1 MGIYIRSLGVMRVNT
16 MITCGS
22 NDVIITI
29 QGSGAHNFNNFRA
42 KYFVRQIITL
52 PFTTVDFVMTVILS
66 EVISYIMSNGFS
78 KLLK

>member
-1 MGIYIRSLGVMRVNT
+1 MGIYIRSLGVMRVYT

-22 NDVIITI
+22 NDVSITI
-29 QGSGAHNFNNFRA
+29 QGSGAHNFNSFRA
-42 KYFVRQIITL
+42 KYFVRQIIRL
-52 PFTTVDFVMTVILS
+52 PFTTVDFVMTVILP